1 MKKFVFLL
9 SAVLSLGLVFAQD
22 TGGATGGAAGSETL
36 QVVTS
41 GVYGDYLTDSSGRA
55 VYLFEGESEEG
66 ETGETGGEETGD
78 DAAGGVRAEAAPCT
92 GDCLQAWPP
101 VLASEP
107 IAGDGVDASLLG
119 TTTREDGSVQVTYN
133 GWPLYYFVRDAGPGD
148 TNGQEVESFGG
159 EWYLVSPEGTEV
171 EAEGGTT
178 GGEDAD
184 ESTTGGEDMTGGTG
198 GTGGQ

>member
-1 MKKFVFLL
+1 MKKLVLLL
-9 SAVLSLGLVFAQD
+9 STLLALGLALAQD

-55 VYLFEGESEEG
+55 VYLFEGEGEG
-66 ETGETGGEETGD
+66 GETGGGET
-78 DAAGGVRAEAAPCT
+78 GGVRAEAAPCT

-101 VLASEP
+101 LLASEP

-119 TTTREDGSVQVTYN
+119 TTTREDGSFQVTYN

-148 TNGQEVESFGG
+148 TNGQEIESFGG

-171 EAEGGTT
+171 EAQGRH
-178 GGEDAD
+178 DRR
-184 ESTTGGEDMTGGTG
+184 
-198 GTGGQ
+198 